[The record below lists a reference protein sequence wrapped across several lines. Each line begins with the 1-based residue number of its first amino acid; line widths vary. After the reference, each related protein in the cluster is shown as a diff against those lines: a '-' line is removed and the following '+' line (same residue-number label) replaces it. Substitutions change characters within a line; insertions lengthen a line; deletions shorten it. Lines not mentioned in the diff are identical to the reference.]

1 MPIKIGFSRLPFRV
15 TAFHFSGIRYNVCR
29 FLALKKH
36 VIFSFTRGKI
46 MAKQKHA
53 LQTPPQNSQGTMTY
67 QHQRGVIKEN
77 AIQALLHDK
86 LFRQRVERNKKGKG
100 SYQRQA
106 KHANRYYEKPDN
118 KISMIRDFIIG
129 LFSIRK
135 VCVMY

>member
-1 MPIKIGFSRLPFRV
+1 MPIKIRFSRLPFRV

-36 VIFSFTRGKI
+36 ILFLFKRGKI

-86 LFRQRVERNKKGKG
+86 LFRQRIERNKKGKG

-118 KISMIRDFIIG
+118 KISMIRDFIIR

-135 VCVMY
+135 V

>member
-1 MPIKIGFSRLPFRV
+1 
-15 TAFHFSGIRYNVCR
+15 
-29 FLALKKH
+29 
-36 VIFSFTRGKI
+36 

-53 LQTPPQNSQGTMTY
+53 LQTPPQHSQGTMTY

-106 KHANRYYEKPDN
+106 KHANRCYYEKPDN

-135 VCVMY
+135 VYVIY

>member
-1 MPIKIGFSRLPFRV
+1 
-15 TAFHFSGIRYNVCR
+15 
-29 FLALKKH
+29 
-36 VIFSFTRGKI
+36 

-67 QHQRGVIKEN
+67 QYQRGVIKEN

-106 KHANRYYEKPDN
+106 KHTNRYYEKPDN

-135 VCVMY
+135 VYVMY

>member
-1 MPIKIGFSRLPFRV
+1 M
-15 TAFHFSGIRYNVCR
+15 
-29 FLALKKH
+29 
-36 VIFSFTRGKI
+36 
-46 MAKQKHA
+46 
-53 LQTPPQNSQGTMTY
+53 
-67 QHQRGVIKEN
+67 IKEN

-100 SYQRQA
+100 SYQRHA

-135 VCVMY
+135 VYVMY

>member
-1 MPIKIGFSRLPFRV
+1 MPIKIRFSRLPFRV

-29 FLALKKH
+29 FLTLKKH
-36 VIFSFTRGKI
+36 NLFSFIRGKI

-129 LFSIRK
+129 LFSTRK
-135 VCVMY
+135 VYVMY

>member
-1 MPIKIGFSRLPFRV
+1 
-15 TAFHFSGIRYNVCR
+15 
-29 FLALKKH
+29 
-36 VIFSFTRGKI
+36 

-53 LQTPPQNSQGTMTY
+53 LQTPPQNSQGTMAY
-67 QHQRGVIKEN
+67 HHQRRVIKEN

-100 SYQRQA
+100 SYQRKA

-135 VCVMY
+135 VYVMY